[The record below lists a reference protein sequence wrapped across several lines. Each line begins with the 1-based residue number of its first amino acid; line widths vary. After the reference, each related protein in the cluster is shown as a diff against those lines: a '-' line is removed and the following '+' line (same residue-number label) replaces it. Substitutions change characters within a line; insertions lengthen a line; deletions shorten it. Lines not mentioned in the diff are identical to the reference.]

1 MNKRTNLSKINA
13 MKILLIGSGGRES
26 AIAWKL
32 SQSTKVTTIYVTPG
46 NAGTENAKKCCNV
59 SLHSI
64 NEYLMFAK
72 DNKID
77 LTIVGPEQPLVEGIV
92 DLFQKNKLNIFGPN
106 HQAAMLEGSKIFSKN
121 FMQQYG
127 VATASYNSFT
137 SPFAASAYIK
147 NAKFPLVIKANG
159 LAAGKGVEICKNF
172 KEAQNTITKF
182 MIDGAFKEASKS
194 IVIEEFLKGT
204 EASIICITDGK
215 SMIPLVSAQDHKTIF
230 DDNKGPNTGG
240 MGAVAPNPHVTKEVM
255 KDFVNNI
262 MNPTLLG
269 IKKEKFNFHGF
280 IFFGIMIT
288 KDGCKCLE
296 YNVRMGDPECQSIV
310 PLMDFDLYQLF
321 MDTLKDKLSNF
332 KFK

>member
-1 MNKRTNLSKINA
+1 
-13 MKILLIGSGGRES
+13 
-26 AIAWKL
+26 
-32 SQSTKVTTIYVTPG
+32 
-46 NAGTENAKKCCNV
+46 
-59 SLHSI
+59 
-64 NEYLMFAK
+64 
-72 DNKID
+72 
-77 LTIVGPEQPLVEGIV
+77 VEGIV

-121 FMQQYG
+121 FMQRYG

-137 SPFAASAYIK
+137 SPFAAIAYIK

-172 KEAQNTITKF
+172 KDAQTTITKF

-215 SMIPLVSAQDHKTIF
+215 TITPLVSAQDHKTIF

-240 MGAVAPNPHVTKEVM
+240 MGAIAPNPHVTQEVM

-280 IFFGIMIT
+280 VFFGVMIT

-321 MDTLKDKLSNF
+321 VDTLKNKLNNF